1 LHCNASENASSHGV
15 MTFVLDESRDLI
27 ADRVAARENSA
38 SAAASQQFASLLT
51 QVMDAESVARSTHFA
66 ELLQRA
72 SMASL
77 QPGFAPVTDGGV
89 RRAGFF
95 VLAGAQMPAVLYEA
109 SFISNGVEEQR
120 LDTAGYR
127 QKLADA
133 IVNAVR
139 AYRDGL

>member
-1 LHCNASENASSHGV
+1 
-15 MTFVLDESRDLI
+15 
-27 ADRVAARENSA
+27 
-38 SAAASQQFASLLT
+38 
-51 QVMDAESVARSTHFA
+51 MDAESVARSTHFA
-66 ELLQRA
+66 ELLQRT

-77 QPGFAPVTDGGV
+77 QPSFAQVSDGGV

-95 VLAGAQMPAVLYEA
+95 VLAGAEMPAVLYEA

-120 LDTAGYR
+120 LDTASYR